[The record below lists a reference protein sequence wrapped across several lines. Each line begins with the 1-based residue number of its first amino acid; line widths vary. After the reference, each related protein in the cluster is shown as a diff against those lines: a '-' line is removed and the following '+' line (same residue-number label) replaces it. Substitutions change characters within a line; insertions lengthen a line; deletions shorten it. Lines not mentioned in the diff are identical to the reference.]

1 MNKRDIELLLDVP
14 RLKTKCLMTLLTVWL
29 DAEDNEDTANMISIA
44 MNTVNDILND
54 IESATE
60 GK

>member
-1 MNKRDIELLLDVP
+1 MNKRDIELLLDAP
-14 RLKTKCLMTLLTVWL
+14 LLKTKRLMTLLTVWL
-29 DAEDNEDTANMISIA
+29 DAEDNEDTANMISIV

>member
-1 MNKRDIELLLDVP
+1 MNKRDIELLLDAP
-14 RLKTKCLMTLLTVWL
+14 RMKTKCLMTLLTVWL
-29 DAEDNEDTANMISIA
+29 DAESDEETANMISIV
-44 MNTVNDILND
+44 MNTANGILND